1 MGFPRQGRST
11 ERGEGQKP
19 DDTNS
24 ADGTLSKPDQPPS
37 GPESA
42 PEASEVDPPEMAPVL
57 EDLAAAAEMEAEPEN
72 RRDLTMVRRIAVTA
86 WFVLMGVHIALEG
99 LAFDR
104 TRLIILMCLGLAA
117 ASIGRRRFITI
128 ILDWAPFALILILYD
143 WTRNIA
149 QVVGMPTHWNLAI
162 DFDAFLFGGITP
174 TAWLQENLKQASPPW
189 WEVIVSVVYMSYF
202 IIPYAVAAWLWLKDR
217 AAWRRY
223 AACFVATTFLA
234 LVGYT
239 LVPGAPPW
247 AAARCTAAEVQDY
260 PRDPICMYEPVAKEP
275 GGLLGPLDN
284 AHPDAEPY
292 VERISARGWNYL
304 NIHAAS
310 NLVTLGQGKSNLV
323 AAIPSLHAGLTML
336 LALFMWPRVKALG
349 KTLFMGYAF
358 AMAFALVYSAEHYVF
373 DIVLGWA
380 LAAAV
385 IAVYQIVDRKYLIP
399 RQKRLAAEA
408 EAAGTESAETEAAG
422 TESDREDPDAEK
434 VSTPAS

>member
-1 MGFPRQGRST
+1 M
-11 ERGEGQKP
+11 
-19 DDTNS
+19 
-24 ADGTLSKPDQPPS
+24 
-37 GPESA
+37 ES
-42 PEASEVDPPEMAPVL
+42 VL
-57 EDLAAAAEMEAEPEN
+57 DDLAAAAEMEAEPEN
-72 RRDLTMVRRIAVTA
+72 RRDLTLVRRIAIAA
-86 WFVLMGVHIALEG
+86 WALLIVLHFVFYG
-99 LAFDR
+99 LAWDR
-104 TRLIILMCLGLAA
+104 TRLIILLCLGLAA

-128 ILDWAPFALILILYD
+128 ILDWLPFALILMLYD
-143 WTRNIA
+143 WTRDIA
-149 QVVGMPTHWNLAI
+149 RIVGMPTHWHLAI
-162 DFDAFLFGGITP
+162 DFDAWLFGGRTP
-174 TAWLQENLKQASPPW
+174 TAILQEQLKQAAPPW

-247 AAARCTAAEVQDY
+247 AAARCTAVEVQDY
-260 PRDPICMYEPVAKEP
+260 PRDPICMYSPEAAEP

-284 AHPDAEPY
+284 EHPGANPY

-304 NIHAAS
+304 NIHMAS
-310 NLVTLGQGKSNLV
+310 QIVTIGQTKSNLV

-349 KTLFMGYAF
+349 KTLYMGYAF
-358 AMAFALVYSAEHYVF
+358 AMAFALIYTAEHYVF

-385 IAVYQIVDRKYLIP
+385 IAAYRLIDWKWLIP
-399 RQKRLAAEA
+399 RQRRRAAASGAEA
-408 EAAGTESAETEAAG
+408 GDAENGHARVGVTKSAATSSDKSAATSSDKSAAAA
-422 TESDREDPDAEK
+422 SDDEDPDAEK
-434 VSTPAS
+434 VSTSV